1 MSKQYDFSFSK
12 NRTWSTITGRKA
24 NILQNTK
31 KVVEKNKLHL
41 KKEVPQNCPGDV
53 SEVWFIFFY
62 NVFFIISFSGAQ

>member
-1 MSKQYDFSFSK
+1 MSQ
-12 NRTWSTITGRKA
+12 NRTSNTITGRKV

-41 KKEVPQNCPGDV
+41 KKEVPQNWPGDV
-53 SEVWFIFFY
+53 SEVCFIFFY